1 MGYTSTRDC
10 ANVIAYAH
18 FRNTIFTH
26 VGNQQETYSLY
37 GVCLTFFVLRIL
49 WIADSMECRNQKFKY
64 FSNISK
70 SGNLKI
76 WKNLPYS
83 KSWNF
88 DFGKSFFLIFFIFLF
103 FIFLNFFPSTLK
115 FAKKK
120 FSKFYGRAKKKFLKL
135 GESPCD
141 SEAIPHL
148 FSSFY
153 GIEKIKKIKTFLK
166 IKISYAC

>member
-49 WIADSMECRNQKFKY
+49 WIADSMECRNPKFKL
-64 FSNISK
+64 FSKIWK
-70 SGNLKI
+70 SDNLKI
-76 WKNLPYS
+76 WNNITYS

-88 DFGKSFFLIFFIFLF
+88 DFEKIGKICKIIFLDLEKN
-103 FIFLNFFPSTLK
+103 IFKKSTK
-115 FAKKK
+115 NIA
-120 FSKFYGRAKKKFLKL
+120 
-135 GESPCD
+135 
-141 SEAIPHL
+141 
-148 FSSFY
+148 SF
-153 GIEKIKKIKTFLK
+153 EKIAFSIIKFFFFN
-166 IKISYAC
+166 I